1 MDDKSKYVKRGIK
14 DFGKTA
20 IGSAEILAGMVG
32 TAVFPLVGIPLTI
45 HGAQNLLK
53 GVRGEY
59 IKGSMI
65 NVVSNKFYSKMFYK
79 KENRI
84 IQEFPSISHF
94 IAATLTKNKM
104 NFLLMQELNFLL
116 GSDTLD
122 KNGERITYTTHSQS
136 LTKLMLSRIQKAGM
150 IQNLKFDE
158 TKPKALVIEKLMLGN
173 AKNGLFKKD
182 KMFEMSFSKTDK
194 KITEEEI
201 MKFLKIDTIDNEK
214 YIIKRDKDNN
224 ILSINY
230 RTSTIIKDKLKNV
243 KDNILQAKD
252 APKMLYPV
260 NEKEKNEGNQQEA
273 VKNIDS
279 FSKNLGELVN
289 KSGEIKEADSGRTSK
304 EIEMKDR

>member
-1 MDDKSKYVKRGIK
+1 MNDKSKYVKRGIK
-14 DFGKTA
+14 DLGKTV
-20 IGSAEILAGMVG
+20 IGTAEILAGMVG

-45 HGAQNLLK
+45 HGTQNLLK

-65 NVVSNKFYSKMFYK
+65 NVVSNKFYAKTFYK

-84 IQEFPSISHF
+84 IQEFPSINHF
-94 IAATLTKNKM
+94 IAVTLTKNKM

-150 IQNLKFDE
+150 IQDLKSEE
-158 TKPKALVIEKLMLGN
+158 TKPKSLIIEKLMLGN
-173 AKNGLFKKD
+173 TKGGLFKKD

-201 MKFLKIDTIDNEK
+201 MKFLKIDNLDNEK
-214 YIIKRDKDNN
+214 YSIKRDKDNN

-230 RTSTIIKDKLKNV
+230 RTSTLIKDKLKNV
-243 KDNILQAKD
+243 KDNLLQAKD
-252 APKMLYPV
+252 APKMLYAATESKKI
-260 NEKEKNEGNQQEA
+260 NENKDKGLYD
-273 VKNIDS
+273 ITS
-279 FSKNLGELVN
+279 FSKDLGELVN
-289 KSGEIKEADSGRTSK
+289 KSEEMKEVKSK
-304 EIEMKDR
+304 ENCKDLEVNSR